1 MRAEIMRKLLDLVEE
16 AMEEVAQIED
26 RLEEYEGLLTVARKN
41 IDHIEAN
48 QRLESVELRNKQRLY
63 ETLSDCIQKLENKSE
78 EPLAQDEDL
87 HLAEMRKVSQT
98 STHGSAQSRKTSV
111 SSIGQS
117 HENLASLYFNIK

>member
-1 MRAEIMRKLLDLVEE
+1 MRAEIMRRLLDLVDE
-16 AMEEVAQIED
+16 AMEEVTQIEE
-26 RLEEYEGLLTVARKN
+26 RLEEYEGLLSVARKN

-48 QRLESVELRNKQRLY
+48 QYLESVELRNKQRLF

-78 EPLAQDEDL
+78 EPLAQADAMRPDDI
-87 HLAEMRKVSQT
+87 RKVSQT

-111 SSIGQS
+111 SSNGPS